1 MTVARPTS
9 LLGVAI
15 VIAGVGAILFA
26 AGAAQGQDAMTPQT
40 QSAPGPGVQEHNNVR
55 PAIKWKRFD
64 YTCENNA
71 KVTVYLHE
79 TSAKVY
85 FQDHLYLMRQTTSAD
100 GTRYS
105 DGKVIWWSK
114 GDDGFLQEDT
124 PDGDRQKIVKDC
136 YLVPSPA
143 PQASSFTV
151 SGTLTYLVRMA
162 LPPQAVIQVQMLDVS
177 RSDAPA
183 VVAEKKFTLGERGVP
198 VPFTLSVEASK
209 IDPKHAYA
217 VSARILVVGE
227 LRFATRE
234 PYKVLTQGNPSK
246 ADLVLLPVG
255 AKP

>member
-1 MTVARPTS
+1 MTTMQQKWILPASLAFACLGLSATAPLAARDS
-9 LLGVAI
+9 
-15 VIAGVGAILFA
+15 
-26 AGAAQGQDAMTPQT
+26 QDR
-40 QSAPGPGVQEHNNVR
+40 QEHNNVR

-85 FQDHLYLMRQTTSAD
+85 FQDHLYLMRQTPFVDTQGKPSAD

-124 PDGDRQKIVKDC
+124 PDGDGQKIVKDC
-136 YLVPSPA
+136 YLVQSPG
-143 PQASSFTV
+143 PQASSLTV
-151 SGTLTYLVRMA
+151 TGTITYLVRMA
-162 LPPQAVIQVQMLDVS
+162 LPPQAIIEVQLLDVS
-177 RSDAPA
+177 RSDGPSIL
-183 VVAEKKFTLGERGVP
+183 VAEKKFTLGERGVP
-198 VPFTLSVEASK
+198 LPFTLSVEASK

-217 VSARILVVGE
+217 ASARILVVGE